1 MARYHLRRVDRE
13 ITDPTELAAVLRGGK
28 FATIAMCQDGE
39 PYLVTLS
46 YGYDAER
53 NALYFHMA
61 TTGRKV
67 DALAADPRVCAT
79 IINDRGYQDGICK
92 HLYDSVVLTGRMSV
106 IADPDEARHGMRVLI
121 GHLEDE
127 PEDVW
132 ERQALDREET
142 WRRLGVA
149 RLDIE
154 EISGKASH

>member
-13 ITDPTELAAVLRGGK
+13 ITDPAEVAAVLRNGT
-28 FATIAMCQDGE
+28 FTTIAMCQDGE

-46 YGYDAER
+46 YGFDEER
-53 NALYFHMA
+53 GALYFHMS
-61 TTGRKV
+61 TTGRKL

-79 IINDRGYQDGICK
+79 VINDRGYQHGECK
-92 HLYDSVVLTGRMSV
+92 HLYDSVVLTGRMSLV
-106 IADPDEARHGMRVLI
+106 TDPDEARHGMQVLI
-121 GHLEDE
+121 GHLEDD

-132 ERQALDREET
+132 ERKALDREET

-154 EISGKASH
+154 EITGKASH